1 MNQSLIRCS
10 ASGVFLISKKVELFQ
25 NALQRCLDGA
35 SYTQCQFCVKC
46 SLRFHDRS
54 YRDITEE
61 WEAGCTQRLKSLLAF
76 AMYDKFS
83 CSCYLVFNCAEFVF
97 SKPASY
103 EVMTMKFMKGSR
115 IRSCHRRW
123 TLTSK
128 DETVRRCYASWNHH
142 FQRQRDRS
150 EASRDL
156 AEPLARS
163 GACERNFC
171 FVWGLTSQWSSQDL
185 FFQQKCNHPW
195 GVGSSSGVSMH
206 PLRSELGM
214 ACKLPQVLR
223 GFCRQYTDMWR

>member
-1 MNQSLIRCS
+1 MISFPARVILCS
-10 ASGVFLISKKVELFQ
+10 IVQ
-25 NALQRCLDGA
+25 NSIFKTCKLWSND
-35 SYTQCQFCVKC
+35 
-46 SLRFHDRS
+46 
-54 YRDITEE
+54 
-61 WEAGCTQRLKSLLAF
+61 
-76 AMYDKFS
+76 
-83 CSCYLVFNCAEFVF
+83 N
-97 SKPASY
+97 
-103 EVMTMKFMKGSR
+103 EVHERVTGSR